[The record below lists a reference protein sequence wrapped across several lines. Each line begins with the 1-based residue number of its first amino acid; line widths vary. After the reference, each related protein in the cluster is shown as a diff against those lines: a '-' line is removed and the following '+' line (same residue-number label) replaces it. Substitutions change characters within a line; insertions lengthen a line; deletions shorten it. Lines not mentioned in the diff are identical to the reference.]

1 MTGANRVPIGGN
13 DSNRKHSSLGSFGP
27 SEASFSSGAARIKQE
42 AGSRNVG
49 RLIKDCRMVI
59 DMLSLDISP
68 PTRTIFTQEDRSKQG
83 DIGVSERLH
92 LSARRMLTLLFGR
105 KCLEKELSILL
116 DLFDMSI
123 ADQGD

>member
-1 MTGANRVPIGGN
+1 MTEANGVPIGN
-13 DSNRKHSSLGSFGP
+13 NSSNRRHSNLRSFGL
-27 SEASFSSGAARIKQE
+27 SEASFSSGAARIKQK

-49 RLIKDCRMVI
+49 GLIKDCRMVI

-92 LSARRMLTLLFGR
+92 LSARCMLTLLFGE

-123 ADQGD
+123 ADQRD